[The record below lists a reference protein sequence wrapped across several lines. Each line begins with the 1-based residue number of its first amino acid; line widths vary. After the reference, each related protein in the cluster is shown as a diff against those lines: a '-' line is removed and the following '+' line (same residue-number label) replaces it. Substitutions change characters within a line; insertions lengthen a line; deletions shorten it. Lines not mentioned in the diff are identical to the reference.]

1 MNRMWEIREGDSN
14 HRDSDYSP
22 KSYKRSASYRGGMSS
37 RESSSEYEE
46 GFEEGFKCAIKQLKK
61 LHEEMFSE

>member
-1 MNRMWEIREGDSN
+1 MNRMWEIREGYADRSESKPYRRSESN
-14 HRDSDYSP
+14 Q
-22 KSYKRSASYRGGMSS
+22 YRGGAMSR
-37 RESSSEYEE
+37 RESSSEYEN